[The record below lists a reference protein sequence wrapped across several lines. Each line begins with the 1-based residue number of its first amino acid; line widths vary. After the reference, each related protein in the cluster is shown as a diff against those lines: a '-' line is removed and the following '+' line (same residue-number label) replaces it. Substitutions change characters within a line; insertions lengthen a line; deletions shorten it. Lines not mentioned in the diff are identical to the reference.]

1 MKEKFKVL
9 KNKVENKYIALV
21 AFIFSFIPAEV
32 FAEDR
37 NVNTKY
43 FGNDQKFW
51 TEIQSWYGWFMGFL
65 WFVTILMLWIALTKA
80 GGKAAQAKMAG
91 NSTEFYRSTKNYSQL
106 VLNLALAIGFLTLL
120 ATIMGAYIFLQAPK
134 K

>member
-1 MKEKFKVL
+1 
-9 KNKVENKYIALV
+9 
-21 AFIFSFIPAEV
+21 
-32 FAEDR
+32 
-37 NVNTKY
+37 
-43 FGNDQKFW
+43 
-51 TEIQSWYGWFMGFL
+51 MGFL